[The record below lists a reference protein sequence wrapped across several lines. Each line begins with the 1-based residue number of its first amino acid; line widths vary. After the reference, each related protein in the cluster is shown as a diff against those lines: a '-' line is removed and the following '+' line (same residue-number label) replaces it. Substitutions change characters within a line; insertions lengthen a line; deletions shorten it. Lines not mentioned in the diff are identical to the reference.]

1 MLIWSQLI
9 VPDSDP
15 TTDPDAMNSAE
26 TFLGGIDL
34 SCGCKFLAVF
44 AVILAEN
51 VPSGVLVATPVPDI
65 LLPDS
70 AFFRVGA

>member
-1 MLIWSQLI
+1 
-9 VPDSDP
+9 
-15 TTDPDAMNSAE
+15 MNSAE